1 MFIAHEK
8 FNTNII
14 EYVLYMF
21 QIEDIIRTN
30 HLNLDELDK
39 NIISGYRVSAEQ
51 LYQVREWYQKLI
63 AQMQKEDVTD
73 SGHIA
78 SLKEIMHRINDMHID
93 LLNKLEEE
101 RYIEHYQW
109 AKPIIK
115 ELKEKMNDP
124 SLTEIEV
131 CLNGLYGFMLLRIQG
146 KEITSETSEAITFF
160 THMLRYLSKKYH
172 ENTAQQLAN
181 PH

>member
-1 MFIAHEK
+1 MLIAQEK
-8 FNTNII
+8 LKTNII

-21 QIEDIIRTN
+21 QIEDIIRT
-30 HLNLDELDK
+30 HSLHIEELDK
-39 NIISGYRVSAEQ
+39 HIISKYTVSDAQKAEIKS
-51 LYQVREWYQKLI
+51 WYQKLI
-63 AQMQKEDVTD
+63 DQMKKDDVLI
-73 SGHIA
+73 SGHTA
-78 SLKEIMHRINDMHID
+78 PLKKIMHRLNDLHIE
-93 LLNKLEEE
+93 LLNKTEEE

-146 KEITSETSEAITFF
+146 KEITAETSEAVGIF
-160 THMLRYLSKKYH
+160 TQMLRYLAKKYH
-172 ENTAQQLAN
+172 KA
-181 PH
+181 

>member
-1 MFIAHEK
+1 
-8 FNTNII
+8 
-14 EYVLYMF
+14 MF

-30 HLNLDELDK
+30 HLNLQELEK
-39 NIISGYRVSAEQ
+39 NIISGYRVTAGQ
-51 LYQVREWYQKLI
+51 PGQIKEWYRKLI
-63 AQMQKEDVTD
+63 EQMQKDDVII
-73 SGHIA
+73 SGHIS
-78 SLKEIMHRINDMHID
+78 SLKETMYKINDLHIE
-93 LLNKLEEE
+93 LLNKPEEE

-146 KEITSETSEAITFF
+146 KEITSETSEAITIF
-160 THMLRYLSKKYH
+160 TQMLRYLSKKYH
-172 ENTAQQLAN
+172 ENNAQQPTDQN
-181 PH
+181 